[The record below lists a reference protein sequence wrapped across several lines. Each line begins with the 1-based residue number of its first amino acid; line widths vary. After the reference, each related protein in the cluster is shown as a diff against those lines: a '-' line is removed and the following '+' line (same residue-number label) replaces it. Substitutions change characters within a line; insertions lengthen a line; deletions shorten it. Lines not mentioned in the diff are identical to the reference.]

1 MSTKPAISIDR
12 ETTTE
17 ALSLEAVPAPRVP
30 LETTVLAPRVPVDTF
45 LLYLVIIQD
54 TTNGDNHGETTTNN
68 DFGKALKHKANV
80 VLRI

>member
-17 ALSLEAVPAPRVP
+17 ALSLEAVPAPRVS

-45 LLYLVIIQD
+45 LLYLVSYHPGTQRM
-54 TTNGDNHGETTTNN
+54 ETTMVKQQQTTISE
-68 DFGKALKHKANV
+68 
-80 VLRI
+80 RR